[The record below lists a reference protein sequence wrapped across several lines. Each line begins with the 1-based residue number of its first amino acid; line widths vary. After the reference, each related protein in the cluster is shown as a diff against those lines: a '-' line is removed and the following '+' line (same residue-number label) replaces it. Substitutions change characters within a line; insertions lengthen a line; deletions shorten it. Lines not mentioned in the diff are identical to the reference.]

1 MKYGKRRSGN
11 PTRDAAP
18 STKQVDWPLHTGSML
33 AAERPRQKNEAG
45 SKPVKNKRRILILA
59 AILGSAA
66 TVVAQAPSDKYANA
80 PGEDSDVRPSVTK
93 ADVKIVQQA
102 REILNSPSKWNR
114 ADTRV
119 CPSSSSSHLIV
130 LLEPSIPRA
139 GYIQRTSVFCG
150 TSGCCRY
157 NLRERNEIGSASPCG
172 SSLPDRLS

>member
-1 MKYGKRRSGN
+1 MTGR
-11 PTRDAAP
+11 
-18 STKQVDWPLHTGSML
+18 KQ
-33 AAERPRQKNEAG
+33 
-45 SKPVKNKRRILILA
+45 ILILA
-59 AILGSAA
+59 AILFFAPA
-66 TVVAQAPSDKYANA
+66 LRAQTAPSKPANPPA
-80 PGEDSDVRPSVTK
+80 DDSDVRPPVTK
-93 ADVKIVQQA
+93 DDMKIIQRA
-102 REILNSPSKWNR
+102 EEILDSPSKWNR